1 MVSRERIEEILKE
14 TDVLQT
20 GHFLLTSGKHA
31 DKYMQCAKIL
41 QYPNFTGEVLENVA
55 YAFKNANADLVIAPA
70 MGGILVAYELARQL
84 NIRNLFA
91 EREDGKMT
99 LRRGFFIPEG
109 ARVIVA
115 EDVITTGGTVV
126 EIIDLVRAQGGIPV
140 GVGLIVDRSG
150 GKIDF
155 GIETHAAYTADIISY
170 EAEECPLCKKG
181 LPITKPGSRIVK

>member
-1 MVSRERIEEILKE
+1 MISRERIEEILKE

-20 GHFLLTSGKHA
+20 GHFQLTSGRHA

-41 QYPNFTGEVLENVA
+41 QYPNHTGEVLKNVSK
-55 YAFKNANADLVIAPA
+55 AFEDAKAEIVIAPA
-70 MGGILVAYELARQL
+70 IGGILVAYELARQL
-84 NIRNLFA
+84 NIKNLFA

-99 LRRGFFIPEG
+99 LRRGFSIPEG

-115 EDVITTGGTVV
+115 EDVITTGGTVF
-126 EIIDLVRAQGGIPV
+126 EIIDLVKAQGGIPV

-155 GIETHAAYTADIISY
+155 GIPTYAAYTAEIISY
-170 EAEECPLCKKG
+170 EAGECPLCKQG
-181 LPITKPGSRIVK
+181 IPVVKPGSRKL